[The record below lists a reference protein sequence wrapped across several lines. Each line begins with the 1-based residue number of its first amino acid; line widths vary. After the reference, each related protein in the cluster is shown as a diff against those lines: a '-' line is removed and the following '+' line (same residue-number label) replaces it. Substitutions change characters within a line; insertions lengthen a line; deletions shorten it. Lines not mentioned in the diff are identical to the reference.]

1 MKINDVAKLT
11 GVTVRTLHYYDEIG
25 LLRPE
30 EINQSGYRIY
40 TEKSLEKLQQ
50 ILFFR
55 ELDFPLDEI
64 KELMEKSS
72 FDEKLAM
79 RRHMELLVK
88 KRERLDRIIGLLSNK
103 IEGGGEMSFKE
114 FDSTEI
120 KAAKEKYAQEVKERW
135 GNTDAYKESQKKT
148 RGYDENKWKD
158 VLGNGGSILQGF
170 AECRECQPD
179 SQQAQRLVKKWQDYI
194 TENFYTCT
202 KEILSCLGMM
212 YTGDERFTEN
222 IDRYGKG
229 TAEFMAKAIEIYCS
243 K

>member
-25 LLRPE
+25 LLKPE
-30 EINQSGYRIY
+30 EVNESGYRIY

-55 ELDFPLDEI
+55 ELDFPLNEI
-64 KELMEKSS
+64 KKIMEDPL

-79 RRHMELLVK
+79 RNHMALLMK
-88 KRERLDRIIGLLSNK
+88 KRERLDNIIGLLRNK
-103 IEGGGEMSFKE
+103 IEGGKTMSFKE
-114 FDSTEI
+114 FDTTEI
-120 KAAKEKYAQEVKERW
+120 ETMKEKYAQETKERW

-148 RGYDENKWKD
+148 KGYDENKWKD
-158 VLGNGGSILQGF
+158 VMENAGSILQEF
-170 AECRECQPD
+170 ADYRDYEPGSEQV
-179 SQQAQRLVKKWQDYI
+179 QNLVKKWQDYI
-194 TENFYTCT
+194 TDNFYTCS

-212 YTGDERFTEN
+212 YMGDERFTEN
-222 IDRYGKG
+222 IDKFGSG
-229 TAEFMAKAIEIYCS
+229 TAEFIAKAIEIYCS